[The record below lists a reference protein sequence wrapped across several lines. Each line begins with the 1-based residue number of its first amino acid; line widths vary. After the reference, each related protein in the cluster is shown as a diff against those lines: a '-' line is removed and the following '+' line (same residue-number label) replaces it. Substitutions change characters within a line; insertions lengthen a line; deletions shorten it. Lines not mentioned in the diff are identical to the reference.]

1 MHESSLLLDTHA
13 WIWLAE
19 GIPGKL
25 AGSCLDR
32 IRVAGREQRLLV
44 SAISVWEVS
53 MLEVKG
59 RISLSGSCLH
69 WVYRGLGKHGIEL
82 AELSPEIAVDST
94 RLPDNFHADA
104 ADRILVATA
113 RHRNATLV
121 TADRF
126 ILEYSRS
133 GYVRAIDACS
143 QAAWQ

>member
-19 GIPGKL
+19 GIPDKL
-25 AGSCLDR
+25 SRSCLDR

-44 SAISVWEVS
+44 SAISVWEVA
-53 MLEVKG
+53 MLDFKG
-59 RISLSGSCLH
+59 RISLSESCLH
-69 WVYRGLGKHGIEL
+69 WVYRGLGEYGIEL
-82 AELSPEIAVDST
+82 AELAPEIAIDSA
-94 RLPDNFHADA
+94 RLPDNFHADP
-104 ADRILVATA
+104 ADRVLVATA

-121 TADRF
+121 TADRL

-133 GYVRAIDACS
+133 GHVRAVDACS